1 MGKII
6 SMLLTEF
13 DFHLSLFVRNH
24 LYRIKLLRNLEE
36 LSGEI
41 EDWAVSYFCL
51 IDFRYP
57 ARIAYVRHRSRGSRF
72 SCCSDWQ
79 NQPEVSPCLPAPEA
93 DSCPTSPD
101 PSPIVF
107 PSSGQSPQM
116 AQEGASTRWH
126 SPNCGKTDIPIYFY
140 IPIFYVSIYYL
151 FP

>member
-13 DFHLSLFVRNH
+13 DFHLSLFIRNH

-41 EDWAVSYFCL
+41 EELGSIIFLLEIELFVTLL
-51 IDFRYP
+51 I
-57 ARIAYVRHRSRGSRF
+57 
-72 SCCSDWQ
+72 CCSDWQ
-79 NQPEVSPCLPAPEA
+79 SQPEVSACSPAPEA
-93 DSCPTSPD
+93 GSCPTSPD
-101 PSPIVF
+101 PSPIEF

-116 AQEGASTRWH
+116 AQEGASTIGH
-126 SPNCGKTDIPIYFY
+126 SPNCEKTDIPIYFY